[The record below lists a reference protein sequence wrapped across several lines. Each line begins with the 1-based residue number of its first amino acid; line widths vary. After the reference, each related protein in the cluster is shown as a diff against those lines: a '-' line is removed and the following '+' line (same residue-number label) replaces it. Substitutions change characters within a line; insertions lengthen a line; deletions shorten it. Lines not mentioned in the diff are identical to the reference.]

1 MQLRTSI
8 DLTPAQQEAA
18 IAAIESAERETPH
31 IITGGAGAG
40 KSYVIRAIQEH
51 YANEGYRIVSTAPT
65 NSAALNIDGTTVC
78 RWMGAIPYYD
88 KRGNLRFK
96 IPQQL
101 DLFDDCDR
109 STGWALIV
117 DEAFMLQKEWIQ
129 ALDYKQGK
137 ANNRIIYVGDPEQ
150 LPPVGET
157 DSILIEKSYP
167 VSSIP
172 GSQRFGNSEFL
183 VDLANDLRVAG
194 SRAEV
199 FELLDR
205 IPKKPELY
213 ALNKGY
219 TCLSFTNSNCTRL
232 NSIYTSYNDLPE
244 IYPGQVLL
252 MDRTILDEKVYTKE
266 EITVT
271 MATHDLVILDNR
283 LTYNLHTP
291 QTLLQMQDER
301 SDLLSSGNGSS
312 SSWSDF
318 YKRWEQFLTL
328 YYSRFRTVH
337 SSQGQTLPKVALA
350 VDDFEKCRDTQTLR
364 RLAYTAVT
372 RSTGDLIRI

>member
-1 MQLRTSI
+1 MKFRTSI
-8 DLTPAQQEAA
+8 NLTPVQEEAA
-18 IAAIESAERETPH
+18 TAAIKSAEEEIPH

-51 YANEGYRIVSTAPT
+51 YANEGYRIMSTAPT

-88 KRGNLRFK
+88 KKGNLRFK
-96 IPQQL
+96 LPQQL
-101 DLFDDCDR
+101 DMFDDCDR

-129 ALDYKQGK
+129 ALEYKQGK

-150 LPPVGET
+150 LPPVGEP
-157 DSILIEKSYP
+157 DSILVEKSYP
-167 VSSIP
+167 VSNIT

-183 VDLANDLRVAG
+183 VDLANSLRVAG

-199 FELLDR
+199 FELLNQ

-213 ALNKGY
+213 ALNKDY
-219 TCLSFTNSNCTRL
+219 TCLSFTNFNCTRL

-244 IYPGQVLL
+244 VYPGQLLL

-266 EITVT
+266 EIQVT
-271 MATHDLVILDNR
+271 TATHDLVILDNR

-301 SDLLSSGNGSS
+301 SDLLSSGKGSS

-318 YKRWEQFLTL
+318 YKRWENFLTL

-337 SSQGQTLPKVALA
+337 SSQGQTLSKVALA
-350 VDDFEKCRDTQTLR
+350 VDDFEKCRDTKTLR

>member
-1 MQLRTSI
+1 MNFKTSVN
-8 DLTPAQQEAA
+8 LTPAQQEAA

-88 KRGNLRFK
+88 KKGNLRFK

-101 DLFDDCDR
+101 DLLDDCDR

-129 ALDYKQGK
+129 AVEYKQGK
-137 ANNRIIYVGDPEQ
+137 SNNRIVYVGDPEQ
-150 LPPVGET
+150 LPPVGEQ
-157 DSILIEKSYP
+157 DSILVGKGYP
-167 VSSIP
+167 GSNIP

-194 SRAEV
+194 SRTEV
-199 FELLDR
+199 FDLLDK
-205 IPKKPELY
+205 IPKKSELY
-213 ALNKGY
+213 ALNKDY
-219 TCLSFTNSNCTRL
+219 TCLSFTNANCSRL
-232 NSIYTSYNDLPE
+232 NSIYTAYNDLE
-244 IYPGQVLL
+244 EVYVGQVLL

-271 MATHDLVILDNR
+271 LATHEMVILDNR
-283 LTYNLHTP
+283 LTYDIHTP
-291 QTLLQMQDER
+291 QTLLQMQTER
-301 SDLLSSGNGSS
+301 SDLLSQGKVSSGH
-312 SSWSDF
+312 WSEF
-318 YKRWEQFLTL
+318 YSRWENFLTL

-337 SSQGQTLPKVALA
+337 SAQGQTLSKVALA
-350 VDDFEKCRDTQTLR
+350 VEDFEKCRDTQTLR

>member
-1 MQLRTSI
+1 MLRTSI
-8 DLTPAQQEAA
+8 NLTPAQEEAA
-18 IAAIESAERETPH
+18 TAAIKSAENGMPH
-31 IITGGAGAG
+31 TITGGAGAG

-65 NSAALNIDGTTVC
+65 NSAALNIDGLTAC

-88 KRGNLRFK
+88 KKGVLRFK

-101 DLFDDCDR
+101 DMLDDCDR

-117 DEAFMLQKEWIQ
+117 DEAFMLQKEWVA
-129 ALDYKQGK
+129 ALEYKQKTG
-137 ANNRIIYVGDPEQ
+137 RIIYVGDPEQ

-157 DSILIEKSYP
+157 DSILVEKSYTG
-167 VSSIP
+167 SSIP

-183 VDLANDLRVAG
+183 VNLANDLRVAS
-194 SRAEV
+194 SRGEV
-199 FELLDR
+199 FEILSR

-213 ALNKGY
+213 ALNKDY
-219 TCLSFTNSNCTRL
+219 TCLSFTNANCTRL
-232 NSIYTSYNDLPE
+232 NAIYTSYNDLDE
-244 IYPGQVLL
+244 VYPGQVLL
-252 MDRTILDEKVYTKE
+252 MDRTILDERVYTKE

-271 MATHDLVILDNR
+271 LATPEMVILDNR
-283 LTYNLHTP
+283 LTYDIHTP
-291 QTLLQMQDER
+291 QTLLQMQTER
-301 SDLLSSGNGSS
+301 SDMLSQGNVSS
-312 SSWSDF
+312 SQWSEF
-318 YKRWEQFLTL
+318 YKRWENFLTL

-337 SSQGQTLPKVALA
+337 SSQGQTLSKVALA

>member
-1 MQLRTSI
+1 MLNTSI
-8 DLTPAQQEAA
+8 NLTPAQEEAA
-18 IAAIESAERETPH
+18 TAAIRSAEKEIPS

-40 KSYVIRAIQEH
+40 KSYIIRAIQEH

-65 NSAALNIDGTTVC
+65 NSAALNIDGLTAC

-88 KRGNLRFK
+88 KKGSLRFK

-101 DLFDDCDR
+101 DMFDDCDR

-129 ALDYKQGK
+129 ALEYKQTNG
-137 ANNRIIYVGDPEQ
+137 RIIYVGDPEQ

-157 DSILIEKSYP
+157 DSILVDKSYL
-167 VSSIP
+167 VSNIP

-183 VDLANDLRVAG
+183 VNLANDLRVAT

-199 FELLDR
+199 FELLSS

-213 ALNKGY
+213 ALNKDY

-232 NSIYTSYNDLPE
+232 NSIYTSYNDLDE
-244 IYPGQVLL
+244 VYPGQVLL
-252 MDRTILDEKVYTKE
+252 MDRTILDQKVYTKE

-271 MATHDLVILDNR
+271 LATPEMVILDNR
-283 LTYNLHTP
+283 LTYDIHTP
-291 QTLLQMQDER
+291 QTLLQMQTER
-301 SDLLSSGNGSS
+301 SDLLSQGNVSS
-312 SSWSDF
+312 SKWSEF
-318 YKRWEQFLTL
+318 YSRWENFLTL

-337 SSQGQTLPKVALA
+337 SAQGQTLPKVALA

>member
-1 MQLRTSI
+1 MLRTSI
-8 DLTPAQQEAA
+8 NLAPAQEEAA
-18 IAAIESAERETPH
+18 TAAIERAEKGQPYT
-31 IITGGAGAG
+31 ITGGAGAG

-88 KRGNLRFK
+88 KKGNLRFK

-101 DLFDDCDR
+101 DMLDDCDR

-117 DEAFMLQKEWIQ
+117 DEAFMLQKEWVA
-129 ALDYKQGK
+129 ALEYKQG
-137 ANNRIIYVGDPEQ
+137 NGRIIYVGDPEQ

-157 DSILIEKSYP
+157 DSILVGKNYQGSN
-167 VSSIP
+167 IP

-183 VDLANDLRVAG
+183 VDLANDLRNSTTRG
-194 SRAEV
+194 EV
-199 FELLDR
+199 FDILNR
-205 IPKKPELY
+205 IPKKSELY
-213 ALNKGY
+213 ALNKDY
-219 TCLSFTNSNCTRL
+219 TCLSFTNANCTRL
-232 NSIYTSYNDLPE
+232 NSIYTSYNDLDE
-244 IYPGQVLL
+244 VYVGQALL
-252 MDRTILDEKVYTKE
+252 MDRTILDQKVYTKE

-271 MATHDLVILDNR
+271 LATPEMVILDDR
-283 LTYNLHTP
+283 LTYDIHTP
-291 QTLLQMQDER
+291 QTLLQMNQER
-301 SDLLSSGNGSS
+301 SDLLSQGEVRSS
-312 SSWSDF
+312 QWSDF
-318 YKRWEQFLTL
+318 YKRWENFLTL

-337 SSQGQTLPKVALA
+337 SSQGQTLSKVALA

>member
-1 MQLRTSI
+1 MLRTSI
-8 DLTPAQQEAA
+8 NLTSAQQEAA
-18 IAAIESAERETPH
+18 AAAIKSAEEGMPH
-31 IITGGAGAG
+31 TITGGAGAG

-65 NSAALNIDGTTVC
+65 NSAALNIDGLTAC

-88 KRGNLRFK
+88 KKGVLRFK

-101 DLFDDCDR
+101 DMLDDCDR

-117 DEAFMLQKEWIQ
+117 DEAYMLQKEWVS
-129 ALDYKQGK
+129 ALEYKQRNG
-137 ANNRIIYVGDPEQ
+137 RIIYVGDPEQ
-150 LPPVGET
+150 LPPVGES
-157 DSILIEKSYP
+157 DSILVDKSYP
-167 VSSIP
+167 GSNIP

-183 VDLANDLRVAG
+183 VDLANDLRVAS

-199 FELLDR
+199 FEILER

-213 ALNKGY
+213 ALNKDY
-219 TCLSFTNSNCTRL
+219 TCLSFTNANCTRL
-232 NSIYTSYNDLPE
+232 NSIYTSYNDLDE
-244 IYPGQVLL
+244 VYPGQVLL
-252 MDRTILDEKVYTKE
+252 MDRTILDERVYTKE

-271 MATHDLVILDNR
+271 LATPEMVILDNR
-283 LTYNLHTP
+283 LTYDIHTP
-291 QTLLQMQDER
+291 QTLLQMQNER
-301 SDLLSSGNGSS
+301 SDMLSQGNVSS
-312 SSWSDF
+312 SQWSEF
-318 YKRWEQFLTL
+318 YKRWENFLTL

>member
-1 MQLRTSI
+1 MLRTSI
-8 DLTPAQQEAA
+8 DLTPAQEEAA
-18 IAAIESAERETPH
+18 TAAIKSAENGMPH
-31 IITGGAGAG
+31 TITGGAGAG

-65 NSAALNIDGTTVC
+65 NSAALNIDGLTAC

-88 KRGNLRFK
+88 KKGILRFK

-101 DLFDDCDR
+101 DMLDDCDR

-117 DEAFMLQKEWIQ
+117 DEAFMLQKEWVA
-129 ALDYKQGK
+129 ALEYKQKNG
-137 ANNRIIYVGDPEQ
+137 RIIYVGDPEQ
-150 LPPVGET
+150 LPPVGES
-157 DSILIEKSYP
+157 DSILVAKNYP
-167 VSSIP
+167 GSNIP
-172 GSQRFGNSEFL
+172 GSQRFGSSEFL
-183 VDLANDLRVAG
+183 VDLANALRVAG

-199 FELLDR
+199 FELLSK

-213 ALNKGY
+213 ALNKDY

-232 NSIYTSYNDLPE
+232 NSIYTSYNDLAE
-244 IYPGQVLL
+244 VYPGQLLL

-266 EITVT
+266 EIKVT
-271 MATHDLVILDNR
+271 MATHDLVILDDR

-291 QTLLQMQDER
+291 RTLLQMQDER
-301 SDLLSSGNGSS
+301 EDLLSSGKCSS
-312 SSWSDF
+312 SAWKEF
-318 YKRWEQFLTL
+318 YSRWENFLTL

-337 SSQGQTLPKVALA
+337 SAQGQTLSKVALA

>member
-1 MQLRTSI
+1 MNLNTSI

-65 NSAALNIDGTTVC
+65 NSAALNIDGLTAC

-88 KRGNLRFK
+88 KQGNLRFK

-101 DLFDDCDR
+101 DMFDDCDR

-129 ALDYKQGK
+129 ALEYKQGK

-157 DSILIEKSYP
+157 DSILIDKGYP
-167 VSSIP
+167 VSNIP

-183 VDLANDLRVAG
+183 VDLANDLRVAT

-199 FELLDR
+199 FELLNR

-213 ALNKGY
+213 ALNKDY

-244 IYPGQVLL
+244 VYQGQLLL
-252 MDRTILDEKVYTKE
+252 MDRTILDERVYTKE
-266 EITVT
+266 EIKVT
-271 MATHDLVILDNR
+271 MATPEMVILDNR
-283 LTYNLHTP
+283 LTYDLHTSG
-291 QTLLQMQDER
+291 TLLQMQDER
-301 SDLLSSGNGSS
+301 SDLLSSGKGSS
-312 SSWSDF
+312 SSWKEF
-318 YKRWEQFLTL
+318 YKRWENFLTL

-337 SSQGQTLPKVALA
+337 SSQGQTLSKVALA

>member
-1 MQLRTSI
+1 MNLRTSI

-18 IAAIESAERETPH
+18 IAAIESAENGLPH
-31 IITGGAGAG
+31 TITGGAGAG

-51 YANEGYRIVSTAPT
+51 YDNEGYRIVSTAPT
-65 NSAALNIDGTTVC
+65 NSAALNIDGLTAC

-88 KRGNLRFK
+88 KKGVLRFK

-101 DLFDDCDR
+101 NMLDDCDQ

-117 DEAFMLQKEWIQ
+117 DEAFMLQKEWVQ
-129 ALDYKQGK
+129 ALEYKQTNG
-137 ANNRIIYVGDPEQ
+137 RIIYVGDPEQ
-150 LPPVGET
+150 LPPVGES
-157 DSILIEKSYP
+157 DSILVEKRYTGSN
-167 VSSIP
+167 IP

-183 VDLANDLRVAG
+183 VDLANDLRVAS

-199 FELLDR
+199 FELLNR

-213 ALNKGY
+213 ALNKDY

-232 NSIYTSYNDLPE
+232 NSIYTSYNDLE
-244 IYPGQVLL
+244 EVYPGQLLL
-252 MDRTILDEKVYTKE
+252 MDRTILDERVYTKE
-266 EITVT
+266 EIKVT

-301 SDLLSSGNGSS
+301 SDLLSSGKGSS
-312 SSWSDF
+312 SSWKEF
-318 YKRWEQFLTL
+318 YSRWENFLTL

-337 SSQGQTLPKVALA
+337 SSQGQTLSKVALA
-350 VDDFEKCRDTQTLR
+350 VSDFEKCRDTQTLR